1 MARKKRERF
10 YPYKQTIKASTLKRI
25 RDENRKLRKLIFKEL
40 NLLDDDLNVALEM
53 LSSKKRKLYRSILTG
68 EYAEKI
74 YEKIIKAQILYYF
87 FEGET
92 RTNISEI
99 YIKTPKEVTDI
110 IEEFGF
116 SRKEQFYPNG
126 KARFVVGTKVF
137 KSAKKAQEFK
147 KETKSPYKI
156 ITISER
162 EVILYDYLEK
172 NQILIEDIA
181 PNVLEIIKH

>member
-25 RDENRKLRKLIFKEL
+25 RNENRKLRKLIFKEL
-40 NLLDDDLNVALEM
+40 NLLDDDLNAALEM
-53 LSSKKRKLYRSILTG
+53 LPSKKRKLYQSILTG
-68 EYAEKI
+68 EYAEKQ

-92 RTNISEI
+92 RTKISEI

-110 IEEFGF
+110 IEDFGF

-126 KARFVVGTKVF
+126 KTRFVVGTKVF

-172 NQILIEDIA
+172 NQILLEDVGS
-181 PNVLEIIKH
+181 NVFEKN